1 MSVRSFV
8 ASDEVASE
16 AVTETTIE
24 TAIEASVD
32 SLSHPRD
39 PGLSQEFHCWPLPGY
54 VWPALERRYHSIF
67 CSEPHLRICG
77 GLSPAIEAWVW
88 RKEGRIAGLLL
99 FEQRGTVAYVLNEVF
114 IPTGEEL
121 AEFAS
126 AVFERHPLLTA
137 VQVRGAA
144 IDGKVPLYQSIRAPM
159 SDDFVLTLPASV
171 DAWMTSLSSQTREKL
186 RYHLRRTLRKQPG
199 FRFRTIGGAQ
209 IADAQLLRVID
220 FNRARMRKKG
230 RRFAMGDDEEQG
242 LRRVMRERGQ
252 LSLIEID
259 GEIRAGLL
267 CTLAGRDIYMHVIAH
282 DPDFDDL
289 RLGFLCCVLTIQDAI
304 AQGLARFHFLWGQ
317 YDYKTR
323 LGGVRTDLYQL
334 LLLRSPLA
342 MLMHPR
348 RISGLVAARLKA
360 ALRERVHGWRR
371 A

>member
-1 MSVRSFV
+1 MSVRSIV
-8 ASDEVASE
+8 GRDEVASD
-16 AVTETTIE
+16 A
-24 TAIEASVD
+24 AIEAPAD
-32 SLSHPRD
+32 GLSRPRD

-88 RKEGRIAGLLL
+88 RKEGKIAALLL
-99 FEQRGTVAYVLNEVF
+99 FEKRGTIAHVLNEVF

-121 AEFAS
+121 AEFAA
-126 AVFERHPLLTA
+126 AVFARHPSLTA
-137 VQVRGAA
+137 VQVRSASLNGA
-144 IDGKVPLYQSIRAPM
+144 VPGYHNLRAPM
-159 SDDFVLTLPASV
+159 SDNFVLTLPASV
-171 DAWMTSLSSQTREKL
+171 DTWLASLSAQTREKL
-186 RYHLRRTLRKQPG
+186 RYHLRRTVRKQPG
-199 FRFRTIGGAQ
+199 FRFRTVSSLQ
-209 IADAQLLRVID
+209 ITDTQLLRVID
-220 FNRARMRKKG
+220 FNRARMRNKG
-230 RRFAMGDDEEQG
+230 RRFAMRGDEEQG

-289 RLGFLCCVLTIQDAI
+289 RLGFLCCVLTIQNAI

-323 LGGVRTDLYQL
+323 LGGVRIELCQL
-334 LLLRSPLA
+334 LLFRSPLA
-342 MLMHPR
+342 MLMHPQK
-348 RISGLVAARLKA
+348 IGSLIAARLKA
-360 ALRERVHGWRR
+360 ALRERVRGWRR
-371 A
+371 S